1 MHFSG
6 KWGLLNHP
14 VVIES
19 LRFKKSSKILESSHK
34 PDTAKSTKG
43 VGKPGSSFWFV
54 IQHTWLLKTTVK
66 L

>member
-6 KWGLLNHP
+6 QWGLLNHP

-19 LRFKKSSKILESSHK
+19 FRFEKTFKVLESSHK
-34 PDTAKSTKG
+34 PDAAKSTKG

-54 IQHTWLLKTTVK
+54 IQHAWLLKTTVT